1 MGTIVALEMRD
12 SEAVSM
18 KSRRNMYQETYFKK
32 ADAERF
38 TWLTENKCIV
48 KMEKHLLEYIKTDGC
63 QRILEVGCAEGANIH
78 NCGVDERKFVGM
90 DLYCEK
96 LEFAASHL
104 QNTKFVCADAAH
116 IPFRDN
122 SFDLV
127 FCKDVLHHV
136 ENRGRVFEEM
146 IRVCKL
152 QKKVVIIEANGR
164 NIFWKFF
171 GRIVRAEEGVVEN
184 TPREFQRLLL
194 EEYGHNF
201 SEITI
206 DFFSMPMFL
215 RLLLHYKFGLRNI
228 GNTGC
233 FLFFFNMT
241 KFLKRFS
248 LKQSWPYIIAAGTK
262 K

>member
-1 MGTIVALEMRD
+1 MRE

-18 KSRRNMYQETYFKK
+18 KSRRNMYQEAYFKK
-32 ADAERF
+32 ADVERF
-38 TWLTENKCIV
+38 TWLTGNKCIV
-48 KMEKHLLEYIKTDGC
+48 KMEKQLLEYIKTDQS

-78 NCGVDERKFVGM
+78 NFGVDESKFVGM

-96 LEFAASHL
+96 LEFAASRL

-136 ENRGRVFEEM
+136 ENRARVLEEM
-146 IRVCKL
+146 IRVCKARE
-152 QKKVVIIEANGR
+152 KVAIIEANGR

-171 GRIVRAEEGVVEN
+171 GRVVKAEESVAKN
-184 TPREFQRLLL
+184 TPREFQRLLI
-194 EEYGHNF
+194 EECGHNF

-206 DFFSMPMFL
+206 DFFSTPMFL
-215 RLLLHYKFGLRNI
+215 RLLLHYKFGLKNA
-228 GNTGC
+228 GNAGC
-233 FLFFFNMT
+233 FLFFFNMA
-241 KFLKRFS
+241 KFFKRFS
-248 LKQSWPYIIAAGTK
+248 LKQFRPYIIATGIK
-262 K
+262 R